1 MDEISEDRLGRVKLE
16 PRGSVEAGSIGQ
28 WTLTYTVGD
37 YGIDDGGTIMLVQRI
52 ASDWQVPQFDRPDQ
66 PAYTTV
72 GTTGNARLTVQF
84 KRKVT
89 KVQLSRTMIPPS
101 SIESVI
107 LGAQRNSF
115 HNPTPKSDRQ
125 PAGRMKA
132 HA

>member
-16 PRGSVEAGSIGQ
+16 PQGAVEAGSIGQ
-28 WTLTYTVGD
+28 WTLTYTVGG

-84 KRKVT
+84 KRKAYHRPWMNWCLVIDI
-89 KVQLSRTMIPPS
+89 QGPGIR
-101 SIESVI
+101 SVLYLRI
-107 LGAQRNSF
+107 IVIVS
-115 HNPTPKSDRQ
+115 
-125 PAGRMKA
+125 
-132 HA
+132 